1 MTAADQIRALADTGT
16 PAGQW
21 SAHEGDLEGGTLV
34 DYVTTLFK
42 NREDG
47 TSTGR
52 LFLTLAPNAIDPEKG
67 DHIVPAMTGD
77 GPNAEANAVKIV
89 AAVNALPKVA
99 DYDEA
104 VMAYLNHQTVCG
116 VGSSCP
122 ELVALWQALVV
133 ARGVLVAALGVTA

>member
-16 PAGQW
+16 PGPW
-21 SAHEGDLEGGTLV
+21 DV
-34 DYVTTLFK
+34 DYLPPF
-42 NREDG
+42 G
-47 TSTGR
+47 G
-52 LFLTLAPNAIDPEKG
+52 AII
-67 DHIVPAMTGD
+67 DHVQEQEPYRSVAYDIGNGAD
-77 GPNAEANAVKIV
+77 AAKIV

>member
-16 PAGQW
+16 PGPLREASWAERGLRTLRSTRDDVW
-21 SAHEGDLEGGTLV
+21 LADVRDHGD
-34 DYVTTLFK
+34 
-42 NREDG
+42 
-47 TSTGR
+47 
-52 LFLTLAPNAIDPEKG
+52 AA
-67 DHIVPAMTGD
+67 
-77 GPNAEANAVKIV
+77 KIV

>member
-16 PAGQW
+16 PAPWKFQQHPSRRDSTVLLGGD
-21 SAHEGDLEGGTLV
+21 SLGVGTFVAHYL
-34 DYVTTLFK
+34 
-42 NREDG
+42 
-47 TSTGR
+47 
-52 LFLTLAPNAIDPEKG
+52 KG
-67 DHIVPAMTGD
+67 
-77 GPNAEANAVKIV
+77 EADAAKIV